1 MSTEE
6 LQDMESRIIEAAKRV
21 FVRKGYEATK
31 MGDIAADVGISRTAM
46 HYYFRTKEMLF
57 DAIFGQLMG
66 ALLPNIEMIVDEP
79 VSCLEKFVLSKQMLR
94 SGTAIGALLKEAE
107 HAQSKADF
115 ISKVNIALKEANETE
130 YWIMLLKETDY
141 LSEKEYESII
151 EDCREL
157 IKLTVSI
164 VKTSKQNMNGTSK

>member
-1 MSTEE
+1 MKVESDGEE
-6 LQDMESRIIEAAKRV
+6 FDG
-21 FVRKGYEATK
+21 RK
-31 MGDIAADVGISRTAM
+31 
-46 HYYFRTKEMLF
+46 
-57 DAIFGQLMG
+57 
-66 ALLPNIEMIVDEP
+66 
-79 VSCLEKFVLSKQMLR
+79 VLWFCDPYQMLR

>member
-1 MSTEE
+1 MGKSLTAEK
-6 LQDMESRIIEAAKRV
+6 SFGFAIRI
-21 FVRKGYEATK
+21 VRLYKILYE
-31 MGDIAADVGISRTAM
+31 R
-46 HYYFRTKEMLF
+46 KE
-57 DAIFGQLMG
+57 
-66 ALLPNIEMIVDEP
+66 
-79 VSCLEKFVLSKQMLR
+79 FVLSKQMLR

-115 ISKVNIALKEANETE
+115 ISKVNIALKETE